1 MRRLDRGRDPVKCPR
16 LSGHFVK
23 IPTEMSFQARTSS
36 PALPPLL
43 KHLNERT
50 VLEAIRSG
58 APISRAEISR
68 RAGISKPTVSLAL
81 QSLLEAGL
89 VREASES
96 PDGPRYG
103 AVFFEPVPEAALTL
117 GLDLGGR
124 FLRGAICD
132 LRGDVRARL
141 DVEIDGRDAGRVLEQ
156 IAELRAALVAASGL
170 DETLLNGAV
179 VGIPGVV
186 DAKRRTISL
195 ATSVAGLEG
204 DRFGVTLE
212 ERLGLPVW
220 LENDVNLAA
229 LGEQWQGV
237 ARGVD
242 DFLFLSIGTGMGAGL
257 VLRGELHRGVN
268 GAAGEVDFSFV
279 GLGQDVDPCAGAVSE
294 YAAALAGERRH
305 ATALAPPFEARELF
319 AAARSGDALAVDV
332 VREVARRI
340 ALHIVPVAAVTD
352 VSLVV
357 LGGGLGANGDLLLQP
372 VRSLLEKWIPY
383 PPRVEVSSLGEA
395 AVLTGA
401 LAFGLRHALDDVVER
416 RPTSTSA

>member
-1 MRRLDRGRDPVKCPR
+1 MISNRVA
-16 LSGHFVK
+16 
-23 IPTEMSFQARTSS
+23 T

-50 VLEAIRSG
+50 VLEAIRAG

-89 VREASES
+89 VREATSE
-96 PDGPRYG
+96 PAGPRYG
-103 AVFFEPVPEAALTL
+103 AVFFEPVPEAALVL
-117 GLDLGGR
+117 GLDVGGR

-141 DVEIDGRDAGRVLEQ
+141 DVEIEGADFDRVLAQ
-156 IAELRAALVAASGL
+156 IADLRTRLVAATGL
-170 DETLLNGAV
+170 DESLLNDAV
-179 VGIPGVV
+179 VGVPGVV
-186 DAKRRTISL
+186 DSERRRIAL

-204 DRFGVTLE
+204 DAFRGHL
-212 ERLGLPVW
+212 ERLLDVPIW

-229 LGEQWQGV
+229 LGEHWQGV

-257 VLRGELHRGVN
+257 VLRGDLHRGHN
-268 GAAGEVDFSFV
+268 GAAGEVDFALV
-279 GLGQDVDPCAGAVSE
+279 GLAQDVDPCAGAVSA
-294 YAAALAGERRH
+294 YAAALVAQRGDGTSLRS
-305 ATALAPPFEARELF
+305 PFDAREIFAEAR
-319 AAARSGDALAVDV
+319 AGDALAQEVVD
-332 VREVARRI
+332 EVARRI

-357 LGGGLGANGDLLLQP
+357 LGGGLGANGDLLLEP
-372 VRSLLEKWIPY
+372 VRERLEGWIPY
-383 PPRVEVSSLGEA
+383 APRIEVSSLGEA

-401 LAFGLRHALDDVVER
+401 LAFGLRRALDDVVER
-416 RPTSTSA
+416 RGVPAS

>member
-1 MRRLDRGRDPVKCPR
+1 MNPQSHV
-16 LSGHFVK
+16 S
-23 IPTEMSFQARTSS
+23 A

-89 VREASES
+89 VREATSE
-96 PDGPRYG
+96 PAGPRYG
-103 AVFFEPVPEAALTL
+103 AVFFEPVPEAALVL
-117 GLDLGGR
+117 GLDVGGR

-132 LRGDVRARL
+132 LRGDTRARL
-141 DVEIDGRDAGRVLEQ
+141 DVEIEGSDAGRVLDQ
-156 IAELRAALVAASGL
+156 ISGL
-170 DETLLNGAV
+170 RERLVEATGLDGSLLNGAG
-179 VGIPGVV
+179 VGVPGVV
-186 DAKRRTISL
+186 DAERRGIAL

-204 DRFGVTLE
+204 DTFGADLDR
-212 ERLGLPVW
+212 RLGLSVT

-229 LGEQWQGV
+229 LGEHWQGV

-257 VLRGELHRGVN
+257 VLRGELHRGHN
-268 GAAGEVDFSFV
+268 GAAGEVDFALV
-279 GLGQDVDPCAGAVSE
+279 GLAQDVDPCAGAVSAF
-294 YAAALAGERRH
+294 AARLAEERGGATVLAPPFDAREIFAAARARDALAGE
-305 ATALAPPFEARELF
+305 
-319 AAARSGDALAVDV
+319 V
-332 VREVARRI
+332 VNEVARRI

-357 LGGGLGANGDLLLQP
+357 LGGGLGANGDLLLEP
-372 VRSLLEKWIPY
+372 VRGRLESWIPY

-401 LAFGLRHALDDVVER
+401 LASGLRHALDDVVER
-416 RPTSTSA
+416 RAA